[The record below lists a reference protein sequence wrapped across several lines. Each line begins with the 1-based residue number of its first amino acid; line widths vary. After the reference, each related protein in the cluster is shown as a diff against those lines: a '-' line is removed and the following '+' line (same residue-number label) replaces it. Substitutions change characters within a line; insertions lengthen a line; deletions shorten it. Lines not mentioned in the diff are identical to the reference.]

1 MRIASNKIADIVRFF
16 REELQHLYEN
26 GEIETFIS
34 YCFEAFVGMKR
45 AAISINANT
54 TVSESEL
61 LKFNFAV
68 KDLKR
73 HKPIQY
79 ILGEADFYGM
89 KFYVNEHVLI
99 PRPETEELV
108 QLIESEAGS
117 RKPETG
123 NSELGVQSLE
133 RLSILD
139 IGTGSGC
146 IAIALKKQ
154 IEDVDV
160 YAIDVSQDALEVA
173 MKNAQKNTA
182 GVKFYKHDILDD
194 IASFP
199 VSDVQFDIIVS
210 NPPYIALSE
219 KEQMDKNVT
228 AYEPHIALFVDDN
241 DPLLFYRAIA
251 DFSLRH
257 LKKSGKIYFE
267 INQKLG
273 SETRKLLEDKGYS
286 NVQVLSDL
294 NTNHRIVT
302 ATFK

>member
-1 MRIASNKIADIVRFF
+1 MKIASNKIADIVRFF
-16 REELQHLYEN
+16 REELKGLYEN

-34 YCFEAFVGMKR
+34 YCFEAFIGMKR

-108 QLIESEAGS
+108 QLISSEFGVRSSEFGAG
-117 RKPETG
+117 
-123 NSELGVQSLE
+123 

-139 IGTGSGC
+139 IGTGTGC

-251 DFSLRH
+251 DFALRH